1 MNEESVKNAIDI
13 EAAKIDSRE
22 WAYAAIIARSEQH
35 IKELEAEW
43 KQKEDGWKRDNE
55 PDWYIVYCTT
65 TQGILDSV
73 RYCNIVVANSTK
85 AATRRRAQ
93 IDRSLLRQATMGY
106 CRNACNGTS
115 GGALSS

>member
-55 PDWYIVYCTT
+55 PDWYIAL
-65 TQGILDSV
+65 Q
-73 RYCNIVVANSTK
+73 RK
-85 AATRRRAQ
+85 AFSIQCDIAISWLQTARKLQ
-93 IDRSLLRQATMGY
+93 HEEGLK
-106 CRNACNGTS
+106 
-115 GGALSS
+115 